1 MKNRKPHIKLDKNI
15 ESKQQL
21 LKLVKKRKM
30 MKIFMI
36 TVYSLCNRGFG
47 RQTNEGYERT
57 SEVKVIDTIIKTY
70 KTESIFLT
78 WLKEWKDYILQ
89 YLRRENITFNNLHYD
104 KLFL

>member
-1 MKNRKPHIKLDKNI
+1 MKIKKAYIKKDKNI

-36 TVYSLCNRGFG
+36 AVYSLCNRGFG
-47 RQTNEGYERT
+47 RQANEEYRRT

-70 KTESIFLT
+70 KTESFFLT
-78 WLKEWKDYILQ
+78 WLKDWKEYILL
-89 YLRRENITFNNLHYD
+89 YLKSENITFDNLRYD